1 MLQVA
6 KSPVDLLGAPGTG
19 AAGKIPF
26 LHENSLQTARGGVL
40 SDSGAGD
47 PPANHKQIHL
57 FNLVD
62 DHDD

>member
-26 LHENSLQTARGGVL
+26 FHQNGLQATRRGVL
-40 SDSGAGD
+40 SDSGARD
-47 PPANHKQIHL
+47 PPA
-57 FNLVD
+57 D
-62 DHDD
+62 DKKICGITLIYD